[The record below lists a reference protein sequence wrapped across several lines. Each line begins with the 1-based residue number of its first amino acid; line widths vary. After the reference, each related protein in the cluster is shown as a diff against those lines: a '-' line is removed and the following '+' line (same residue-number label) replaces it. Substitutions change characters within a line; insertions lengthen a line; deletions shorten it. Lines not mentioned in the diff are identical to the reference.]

1 MNLLKLGIVI
11 QTISWKPEMLILNLN
26 TRSCES
32 RLIDHGD
39 QSLPLDA
46 NSQFGPHKASMV
58 ESSILQVPPLKSYAA
73 DFPL

>member
-1 MNLLKLGIVI
+1 MLL
-11 QTISWKPEMLILNLN
+11 LNLN
-26 TRSCES
+26 TRSSES
-32 RLIDHGD
+32 RLLIDHGD